1 MSDREVRE
9 CQKIVQISMTSFK
22 NAPLR
27 GILFL
32 YGDEGPSPDVR
43 NVFAV
48 GGVFVVGSV
57 FAVGRVLTVPLVQG
71 IF

>member
-1 MSDREVRE
+1 MTDREERE
-9 CQKIVQISMTSFK
+9 YKKVVQISMTSFK

-32 YGDEGPSPDVR
+32 YGDEGPSSDVR

-48 GGVFVVGSV
+48 GRVFVVGSV
-57 FAVGRVLTVPLVQG
+57 FAVGRVLAVPLVQG
-71 IF
+71 LF